1 MAETVTLEAIL
12 DRMEELL
19 EAVDHLPE
27 ADRQIVYELLDI
39 VDHLHR
45 VALYHVGQGLGP
57 AELERL
63 ADVHPSVAWLWEAY
77 AVRLDRRAA
86 ANGALA
92 DVRPYVESH
101 GGNVEVVDVE
111 GDTVRVRLSGA
122 CAGCTAS
129 AITLQEGVERAL
141 RTALPWF
148 TGMVVEEED
157 AAPHPPPGPTLLQIQ
172 PHPDSSLSRP

>member
-1 MAETVTLEAIL
+1 MADTVTLEAIL

-19 EAVDHLPE
+19 EAVDSLPE
-27 ADRQIVYELLDI
+27 ADRRIVYELLDA

-63 ADVHPSVAWLWEAY
+63 ADVHPSVEWLFDAY
-77 AVRLDRRAA
+77 AVRLDRLAA
-86 ANGALA
+86 ANQALA

-101 GGNVEVVDVE
+101 GGNVEVLAVE
-111 GDTVRVRLSGA
+111 GNDVRVGLSGA

-141 RTALPWF
+141 QTLPWF
-148 TGMVVEEED
+148 ASMIVEEE
-157 AAPHPPPGPTLLQIQ
+157 AAPAHPPPGPTLLQIQ
-172 PHPDSSLSRP
+172 PHPDSSMSRP